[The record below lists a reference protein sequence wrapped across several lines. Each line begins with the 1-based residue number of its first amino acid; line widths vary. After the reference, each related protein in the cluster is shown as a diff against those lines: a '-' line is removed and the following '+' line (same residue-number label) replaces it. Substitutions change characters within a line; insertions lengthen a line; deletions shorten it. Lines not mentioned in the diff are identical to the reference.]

1 MDTAAYNKTTRRLLH
16 KTVPTVEQRK
26 YTITLEISVGPKTR
40 QCRVLSPVLTVP
52 QYDVDNANLSCI
64 KVTVLL
70 TDGSHAV
77 TTCDVCFTLLVYQH
91 GIYTLSQK
99 CAILLQQ

>member
-16 KTVPTVEQRK
+16 KTVPTVEQHK

-40 QCRVLSPVLTVP
+40 QCRVLTVP

-99 CAILLQQ
+99 CAILLRQ